1 MKILVGTL
9 AVALLTL
16 LGLPFGLVVLIA
28 GIAAPAAEAELC
40 VAPLPDVAADA
51 AGVPS
56 VPAPGSPRLVSLNNP
71 PAPIPSEVEVLYV
84 AAASEYGLP
93 WTLLAGIGMEE
104 TTHGQNDAASSSGAQ
119 GLMQFLPST
128 WASFGVD
135 GDGDGQALITSDAD
149 SVHSAA
155 HYLVTLGAGTGPRQM
170 SEARHGYSPNAGYAN
185 DVLYYAAADAG
196 EDVASLPCGTND
208 SIPADGAPPLT
219 GTGPAIDAVNAALR
233 WVGTRY
239 SWGGGSASGPT
250 TGICCSPG
258 GQDARSV
265 VGFDCS
271 GLVLY
276 AYAQIGVQL
285 PHLAHDIAYHSGGQ
299 VIPRDFDQ
307 LRPGDVIGF
316 SYSPGGRVFHVGLYL
331 GDGRM
336 VNSDSHG
343 VSIATLTSGYYSRLA
358 WRVVRFVS

>member
-1 MKILVGTL
+1 VKILVGVL
-9 AVALLTL
+9 VAAVLSLV
-16 LGLPFGLVVLIA
+16 GLPFGLVILLA
-28 GIAAPAAEAELC
+28 GVAAPAAEASLC

-51 AGVPS
+51 AGTPS
-56 VPAPGSPRLVSLNNP
+56 VPAPGSPRLASLNNP
-71 PAPIPSEVEVLYV
+71 PVAIPDAVGALYV
-84 AAASEYGLP
+84 AAATRYALP

-104 TTHGQNDAASSSGAQ
+104 TNHGQNDAASSSGAQ

-128 WASFGVD
+128 WASYGID
-135 GDGDGQALITSDAD
+135 GDGDGRADIGNDAD

-155 HYLVTLGAGTGPRQM
+155 HYLVALGARNGPQSM
-170 SEARHGYSPNAGYAN
+170 IDALHVYNPNSWYAN
-185 DVLYYAAADAG
+185 DVLYYAAAYAG
-196 EDVASLPCGTND
+196 EDVASIACVTEDASAVG
-208 SIPADGAPPLT
+208 GQPLT

-239 SWGGGSASGPT
+239 SWGGGSASGPS

-258 GQDARSV
+258 GQDARTV

-276 AYAQIGVQL
+276 AYAQIGIAL
-285 PHLAHDIAYHSGGQ
+285 PHLAHAITYNSGGQ
-299 VIPRDFDQ
+299 VIARD
-307 LRPGDVIGF
+307 LTAMKPGDVIGF

-343 VSIATLTSGYYSRLA
+343 VSLATLTSGYYSRLA
-358 WRVVRFVS
+358 WRVVRFVA